1 VYVPVTSRP
10 YLFIPLYGPV
20 SATVMAGYTTE
31 IALVADDGREPAD
44 ADWHAAQWIGGEPC
58 ILFGPGAPFAYPTG
72 FYMAFARLTAGA
84 ERLVLEAGRVRIGTP
99 AEG

>member
-1 VYVPVTSRP
+1 MYVPLTSRP
-10 YLFIPLYGPV
+10 YLFIPLHGPV
-20 SATVMAGYTTE
+20 DPNSPGYTTE

-58 ILFGPGAPFAYPTG
+58 ILFGPGAPFAYATG